1 MDEKLNEIIRK
12 LDQLSDR
19 VSKLES
25 PKLLF
30 EYDLVEQ
37 PTGIEFDDSYNE
49 ETGLFDIQQYSNE
62 AIQRLLNDIFAD
74 QPKKKVE
81 YNMLDANVIEFP
93 VKFSRQ

>member
-1 MDEKLNEIIRK
+1 MDEKLNEILRK

-25 PKLLF
+25 PKLSF
-30 EYDLVEQ
+30 NYELVEE
-37 PTGIEFDDSYNE
+37 PAGTDFDDGYNE
-49 ETGLFDIQQYSNE
+49 ETGLFDIQQYSDE

-74 QPKKKVE
+74 QPKKTVE